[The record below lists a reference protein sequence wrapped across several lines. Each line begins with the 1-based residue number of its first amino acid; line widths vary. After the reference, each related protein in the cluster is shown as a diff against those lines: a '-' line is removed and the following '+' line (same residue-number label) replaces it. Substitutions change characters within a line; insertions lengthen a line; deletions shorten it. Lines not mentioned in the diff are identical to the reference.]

1 MNKKTKRA
9 KRVSN
14 KTKNRRYRG
23 GAINPQIS
31 SSVQPVESQISSSP
45 KPPNSEAHFKPSEG
59 IFTLLGNKIKGLASG
74 AVGYV
79 EDKGLRLVG
88 LQKVD
93 NGETPPVNAETAKID
108 NQLNAA
114 GEAASGLLA
123 NVKEIAGSAVDAA
136 KGIADSTVDAA
147 NKVAAAGVEQVNDV
161 LESPVVENSVSD
173 AAAETADIVEKS
185 LDEFNEKLSDPKIK
199 EEATEALNNVADYA
213 EIGVK
218 ALDKPLNAAIGKL
231 NDAGTKAATGLGVG
245 AVNVVTSMMSAVP
258 GLGAVIG
265 LGKIANAASAA
276 AGNVT
281 EAFSDATATVGELVA
296 TTGDNLTDGVKE
308 LEEKKR
314 EALKITNRTNESIN
328 KFNSPLPQGV
338 AVGGNKTRRNLIKG
352 RGKSKRVRFAI

>member
-23 GAINPQIS
+23 GAMNPQQL
-31 SSVQPVESQISSSP
+31 SSVQSVESQNLSSV
-45 KPPNSEAHFKPSEG
+45 KPEGHFKPSEG

-88 LQKVD
+88 LQKID
-93 NGETPPVNAETAKID
+93 NDETPPVNAETAKID
-108 NQLNAA
+108 NQINAA
-114 GEAASGLLA
+114 GETASGLLSD
-123 NVKEIAGSAVDAA
+123 VKEIAGSAVDAA
-136 KGIADSTVDAA
+136 KGIADSAVDAA

-161 LESPVVENSVSD
+161 LESPVIENSVSE
-173 AAAETADIVEKS
+173 AASETADIVEKS
-185 LDEFNEKLSDPKIK
+185 LDVFNEKLSDPKIK
-199 EEATEALNNVADYA
+199 EEAAEALNNVADYA
-213 EIGVK
+213 ELGVK
-218 ALDKPLNAAIGKL
+218 ALDKPLNKAVDEL
-231 NDAGTKAATGLGVG
+231 NKAGTKAATGLGVG

-276 AGNVT
+276 AGNVV
-281 EAFSDATATVGELVA
+281 EAVSDATATAGELVA

-314 EALKITNRTNESIN
+314 EALKISNRTNESIN
-328 KFNSPLPQGV
+328 KFLPP
-338 AVGGNKTRRNLIKG
+338 AEPVGGGHKTRRNLIK
-352 RGKSKRVRFAI
+352 RKGKSKRVRFAI

>member
-23 GAINPQIS
+23 GAINPQNM
-31 SSVQPVESQISSSP
+31 SSVQTV
-45 KPPNSEAHFKPSEG
+45 KPEGHFKPSEG
-59 IFTLLGNKIKGLASG
+59 IFTLLGNKIKGLATG

-88 LQKVD
+88 LQKID

-114 GEAASGLLA
+114 GEAASGLLTS
-123 NVKEIAGSAVDAA
+123 VKEIAGSAVDAA

-161 LESPVVENSVSD
+161 LESPVVENSVSE
-173 AAAETADIVEKS
+173 AATETADIVEKS

-199 EEATEALNNVADYA
+199 EEAAEALNNVADYA

-218 ALDKPLNAAIGKL
+218 ALDKPLNAAVDQL
-231 NDAGTKAATGLGVG
+231 SEAGTKAATGLGVG
-245 AVNVVTSMMSAVP
+245 TVNVITSMMSAVP

-265 LGKIANAASAA
+265 LGKIANAASSA
-276 AGNVT
+276 AGNMT

-296 TTGDNLTDGVKE
+296 ATGDNLTDGVKE

-314 EALKITNRTNESIN
+314 EALKISNRTNESIN
-328 KFNSPLPQGV
+328 KFNSPLPSV
-338 AVGGNKTRRNLIKG
+338 APVGGGKTRRNLIKG

>member
-23 GAINPQIS
+23 GAINPQNM
-31 SSVQPVESQISSSP
+31 SSVQTV
-45 KPPNSEAHFKPSEG
+45 KPEGHFKPSEG
-59 IFTLLGNKIKGLASG
+59 IFTLLGNKIKGLATG

-114 GEAASGLLA
+114 GETASGLLTS
-123 NVKEIAGSAVDAA
+123 VKEIAGSAVDAA
-136 KGIADSTVDAA
+136 KGIADTTVDAA

-161 LESPVVENSVSD
+161 LESPVVENSVSE
-173 AAAETADIVEKS
+173 AATETADIVEKS

-199 EEATEALNNVADYA
+199 EEAAEALNNVADYA
-213 EIGVK
+213 ELGVK
-218 ALDKPLNAAIGKL
+218 ALDKPLNAAIDKL

-265 LGKIANAASAA
+265 VGKIVNAATAA
-276 AGNVT
+276 AVNVT
-281 EAFSDATATVGELVA
+281 EAASDATATVGELVA

-314 EALKITNRTNESIN
+314 EALKISNRTNESIN
-328 KFNSPLPQGV
+328 KFNSPLPP
-338 AVGGNKTRRNLIKG
+338 VGGGKTRRNLIKG
-352 RGKSKRVRFAI
+352 KGKSKRVRFAI

>member
-23 GAINPQIS
+23 GSLNPQDL
-31 SSVQPVESQISSSP
+31 SSV
-45 KPPNSEAHFKPSEG
+45 KPEGHFKPSEG

-114 GEAASGLLA
+114 GEAASGLLTD
-123 NVKEIAGSAVDAA
+123 VKEIAGSAVYAA
-136 KGIADSTVDAA
+136 KGIADSAVDAA

-161 LESPVVENSVSD
+161 LESPVVENSVSE
-173 AAAETADIVEKS
+173 AASETADIVEES
-185 LDEFNEKLSDPKIK
+185 LGKFNEELSDPKIK
-199 EEATEALNNVADYA
+199 EEAAEALNNVADYA
-213 EIGVK
+213 ELGVK
-218 ALDKPLNAAIGKL
+218 ALDKPLNAAIDKL

-245 AVNVVTSMMSAVP
+245 TVNVITSMMSAVP

-314 EALKITNRTNESIN
+314 EALKISNRTNESIN
-328 KFNSPLPQGV
+328 KFNSPLPPV
-338 AVGGNKTRRNLIKG
+338 APVGGGKTRRNLIKG
-352 RGKSKRVRFAI
+352 KGKSKRVRFAI

>member
-23 GAINPQIS
+23 GAITPQPL
-31 SSVQPVESQISSSP
+31 SSVQTV
-45 KPPNSEAHFKPSEG
+45 KNDNSEGHFKPSEG
-59 IFTLLGNKIKGLASG
+59 IFTLLGDKIKGLATG

-88 LQKVD
+88 LQKID
-93 NGETPPVNAETAKID
+93 NDETPPVNAETAKID

-114 GEAASGLLA
+114 GDAASGLLSD
-123 NVKEIAGSAVDAA
+123 VKEIAGSAVDAA
-136 KGIADSTVDAA
+136 KGIADSAVDAA

-161 LESPVVENSVSD
+161 LESPVVENSVSE

-213 EIGVK
+213 EIGIK
-218 ALDKPLNAAIGKL
+218 ALDKPLNKAVDEL
-231 NDAGTKAATGLGVG
+231 NKAGTKAATGLGVG
-245 AVNVVTSMMSAVP
+245 TVNVITSMMSAVP

-276 AGNVT
+276 AGNVV
-281 EAFSDATATVGELVA
+281 EAVSDATATAGELVA
-296 TTGDNLTDGVKE
+296 TTGDNLKDGVKE

-314 EALKITNRTNESIN
+314 EALKISNRTNESIN
-328 KFNSPLPQGV
+328 KFLPPAEPV
-338 AVGGNKTRRNLIKG
+338 VGGGHKTRRNLIK
-352 RGKSKRVRFAI
+352 RKGKSKRVRFAI

>member
-23 GAINPQIS
+23 GATSPPSS
-31 SSVQPVESQISSSP
+31 SSVDSQNLSSL
-45 KPPNSEAHFKPSEG
+45 KPANSEGHFERGRG
-59 IFTLLGNKIKGLASG
+59 IFTFLGDKIKGLATG

-79 EDKGLRLVG
+79 ADKGLRLAG
-88 LQKVD
+88 LQKID

-114 GEAASGLLA
+114 GEAASGLLTS
-123 NVKEIAGSAVDAA
+123 VKEIAGSAVDAA
-136 KGIADSTVDAA
+136 KGIADTTVDAA

-173 AAAETADIVEKS
+173 AAAETADIVEES
-185 LDEFNEKLSDPKIK
+185 LDKFNEELSNPKIK
-199 EEATEALNNVADYA
+199 EEAKEALNNVADYA

-218 ALDKPLNAAIGKL
+218 ALDKPLNAAVDKL
-231 NDAGTKAATGLGVG
+231 NDAGTRAASGLGTGIVKVG
-245 AVNVVTSMMSAVP
+245 TDMLAAVP
-258 GLGAVIG
+258 GFGAVIE
-265 LGKIANAASAA
+265 LGKIANDASAA
-276 AGNVT
+276 VGNVV
-281 EAFSDATATVGELVA
+281 EAASDASSTAAELVA
-296 TTGDNLTDGVKE
+296 NTSDNLKDGVKE

-314 EALKITNRTNESIN
+314 EALKISNRTNESIN
-328 KFNSPLPQGV
+328 QFNSPLPQGV

>member
-23 GAINPQIS
+23 GAINPQNM
-31 SSVQPVESQISSSP
+31 SSVQTV
-45 KPPNSEAHFKPSEG
+45 KPEGHFKPSEG
-59 IFTLLGNKIKGLASG
+59 IFTLLGNKIKGLATG

-114 GEAASGLLA
+114 GEVASGLLTS
-123 NVKEIAGSAVDAA
+123 VKEIAGSAVDAA

-199 EEATEALNNVADYA
+199 TKELSMLLIFANSTLKVRSEFD
-213 EIGVK
+213 
-218 ALDKPLNAAIGKL
+218 DC
-231 NDAGTKAATGLGVG
+231 TKA
-245 AVNVVTSMMSAVP
+245 
-258 GLGAVIG
+258 
-265 LGKIANAASAA
+265 
-276 AGNVT
+276 
-281 EAFSDATATVGELVA
+281 
-296 TTGDNLTDGVKE
+296 
-308 LEEKKR
+308 
-314 EALKITNRTNESIN
+314 NESN
-328 KFNSPLPQGV
+328 DHACF
-338 AVGGNKTRRNLIKG
+338 
-352 RGKSKRVRFAI
+352 VRPSMP

>member
-23 GAINPQIS
+23 GAMNPQPL
-31 SSVQPVESQISSSP
+31 SSVQSVESQNLSSV
-45 KPPNSEAHFKPSEG
+45 KPEGHFKPSEG

-88 LQKVD
+88 LQKID
-93 NGETPPVNAETAKID
+93 NDETPPVNAETAKID
-108 NQLNAA
+108 NQINAA
-114 GEAASGLLA
+114 GETASGLLSD
-123 NVKEIAGSAVDAA
+123 VKEIAGSAVDAA
-136 KGIADSTVDAA
+136 KGIADSAVDAA

-161 LESPVVENSVSD
+161 LESPVIENSVSE
-173 AAAETADIVEKS
+173 AASETADIVEKS
-185 LDEFNEKLSDPKIK
+185 LDVFNEKLSDPKIK
-199 EEATEALNNVADYA
+199 EEAAEALNNVADYA
-213 EIGVK
+213 ELGVK
-218 ALDKPLNAAIGKL
+218 ALDKPLNKAVDEL
-231 NDAGTKAATGLGVG
+231 NKAGTKAATGLGVG

-276 AGNVT
+276 AGNVV
-281 EAFSDATATVGELVA
+281 EAVSDATATAGELVA
-296 TTGDNLTDGVKE
+296 TTGDNLKDGVKE

-314 EALKITNRTNESIN
+314 EALKISNRTNESIN
-328 KFNSPLPQGV
+328 KFLPP
-338 AVGGNKTRRNLIKG
+338 AEPVGGGHKTRRNLIK
-352 RGKSKRVRFAI
+352 RKGKSKRVRFAI

>member
-23 GAINPQIS
+23 GAMNPQQL
-31 SSVQPVESQISSSP
+31 SSVQSVESQNLSSV
-45 KPPNSEAHFKPSEG
+45 KPEGHFKPSEG

-88 LQKVD
+88 LQKID
-93 NGETPPVNAETAKID
+93 NDETPPVNAETAKID
-108 NQLNAA
+108 NQINAA
-114 GEAASGLLA
+114 GETASGLLSD
-123 NVKEIAGSAVDAA
+123 VKEIAGSAVDAA
-136 KGIADSTVDAA
+136 KGIADSAVDAA

-161 LESPVVENSVSD
+161 LESPVIENSVSE
-173 AAAETADIVEKS
+173 AASETADIVEKS
-185 LDEFNEKLSDPKIK
+185 LDVFNEKLSDPKIK
-199 EEATEALNNVADYA
+199 EEAAEALNNVADYA
-213 EIGVK
+213 ELGVK
-218 ALDKPLNAAIGKL
+218 ALDKPLNKAVDEL
-231 NDAGTKAATGLGVG
+231 NKAGTKAATGLGVG

-276 AGNVT
+276 AGNVV
-281 EAFSDATATVGELVA
+281 EAVSDATATAGELVA
-296 TTGDNLTDGVKE
+296 ATGDNLKDGVKE

-314 EALKITNRTNESIN
+314 EALKISNRTNESIN
-328 KFNSPLPQGV
+328 KFLPP
-338 AVGGNKTRRNLIKG
+338 AEPVGGGHKTRRNLIK
-352 RGKSKRVRFAI
+352 RKGKSKRVRFAI

>member
-23 GAINPQIS
+23 GAINPQDS
-31 SSVQPVESQISSSP
+31 SSVQPEG
-45 KPPNSEAHFKPSEG
+45 HFKPSEG
-59 IFTLLGNKIKGLASG
+59 IFTLLGNKIKGLATG

-114 GEAASGLLA
+114 GEAASGLLTD
-123 NVKEIAGSAVDAA
+123 VKEIAGSAVDAA
-136 KGIADSTVDAA
+136 KGIADTAVDAA

-161 LESPVVENSVSD
+161 LESPVIENSVSE
-173 AAAETADIVEKS
+173 AASETADIVEKS
-185 LDEFNEKLSDPKIK
+185 LEKFNEELSDPKVK
-199 EEATEALNNVADYA
+199 EEAAEALNNVADYA
-213 EIGVK
+213 ELGVK

-245 AVNVVTSMMSAVP
+245 TVNVITSMMSAVP

-265 LGKIANAASAA
+265 VGKIVNAATAA
-276 AGNVT
+276 AANVV
-281 EAFSDATATVGELVA
+281 EAASDATATAGELVA
-296 TTGDNLTDGVKE
+296 ATGDNLTDGIKE

-314 EALKITNRTNESIN
+314 EALKISNRTNESIN
-328 KFNSPLPQGV
+328 KFLPPT
-338 AVGGNKTRRNLIKG
+338 APVGGGKTRRNLIKG

>member
-23 GAINPQIS
+23 GAINPQNM
-31 SSVQPVESQISSSP
+31 SSVQTV
-45 KPPNSEAHFKPSEG
+45 KPEGHFKPSEG

-114 GEAASGLLA
+114 GEAASGLLTD
-123 NVKEIAGSAVDAA
+123 VKEIAGSAVYAA
-136 KGIADSTVDAA
+136 KGIADSAVDAA

-173 AAAETADIVEKS
+173 AAAETADIVEES
-185 LDEFNEKLSDPKIK
+185 LGKFNEELSDPKIK
-199 EEATEALNNVADYA
+199 EEAAEALNNVADYA
-213 EIGVK
+213 ELGVK
-218 ALDKPLNAAIGKL
+218 ALDKPLNAAIDKL

-245 AVNVVTSMMSAVP
+245 TVNVITSMMSAVP

-265 LGKIANAASAA
+265 VAKIANAATAA
-276 AGNVT
+276 AENVT

-314 EALKITNRTNESIN
+314 EALKISNRTNESIN
-328 KFNSPLPQGV
+328 KFNSPLPP
-338 AVGGNKTRRNLIKG
+338 VGGGKTRRNLIKG